1 MLKKTNKKDIEKQK
15 IIFQFSL
22 VLVLSYIAGVIV
34 VKFVSEDLLIHIL
47 GDIGDRTS
55 IGADFTSI
63 LLDRCADDIFAI
75 ITLWFFSFSYIN
87 YLVTDFVLVY
97 WGFKSGFSTY
107 LFVLSNTETVRSCIY
122 IFITIALL
130 AVYLTFSCSIAI
142 KSLDLVTHRV
152 NGRVSFN
159 KRCLFAITVLSI
171 STVGATLILNAIRLI
186 I

>member
-22 VLVLSYIAGVIV
+22 VLVLSYIAGIIV
-34 VKFVSEDLLIHIL
+34 VKLVSDDLLTHIL
-47 GDIGDRTS
+47 GDISDRTS